1 MGLGMKRDECLC
13 IVGLSKHQF
22 YYTLKGSKSGPLPTK
37 TTKWRD
43 PNTLIVYEVDN
54 VEVVHKIVEI
64 KLDPDHTNWY
74 RMIAVTLA
82 IQGYYINHKKVYR
95 LMQAYVLLEQ
105 ARKRVGR
112 NFVQYRRIIPQG
124 PLRVIEMDIKY
135 IWIYGNNKYAMVL
148 TIIDTFTRYVLDW
161 TVGYTMKSEQVES
174 AWAYVIATYLQPAGL
189 LTDQVDVEVRNDNGK
204 QFSSKLMTKFFQSKP
219 NPPAVHPSL
228 YT

>member
-1 MGLGMKRDECLC
+1 M
-13 IVGLSKHQF
+13 
-22 YYTLKGSKSGPLPTK
+22 
-37 TTKWRD
+37 
-43 PNTLIVYEVDN
+43 YEVDN

-82 IQGYYINHKKVYR
+82 ILGYYINHKKVYR

-135 IWIYGNNKYAMVL
+135 IWIYGNTSMPW
-148 TIIDTFTRYVLDW
+148 YV
-161 TVGYTMKSEQVES
+161 
-174 AWAYVIATYLQPAGL
+174 P
-189 LTDQVDVEVRNDNGK
+189 
-204 QFSSKLMTKFFQSKP
+204 
-219 NPPAVHPSL
+219 
-228 YT
+228 